1 MSDVDEVRHAT
12 VVSWQGLRIGISA
25 PAAADLEWLLA
36 FLTPWFD
43 LDDGPADCRVELVA
57 DDAAYRR
64 VEADAGP
71 RQLVHCFSLDSG
83 ALLLPVARNA
93 GGDEVLF
100 DARLRAAY
108 LVERATRV
116 VRIVAPAG
124 NLSARFAA
132 MRIAR
137 ELAMERARS
146 DGHLLLHA
154 ACLAAGD
161 DALLVAAPKGGG
173 KTSVLLGG
181 LLDGGFRFVSNDR
194 VAVRASAFGYVARGI
209 PTLVSVRRATLDW
222 NPPLCRRVESRVTRH
237 WLTLDGETNARKPA
251 NWSASSVDLAP
262 AQVCELLGVEARA
275 SARVRALV
283 FPRLDGTGASAVAE
297 LAPAEAADRMSGML
311 FGGGERTTGLFAS
324 LLPDADRRRSAV
336 AAELAIALPS
346 FEVVLGSDRAGVAP
360 ALAEILDRSRPA
372 RADDCL
378 TRTA

>member
-1 MSDVDEVRHAT
+1 MSLGDDVPHAT
-12 VVSWQGLRIGISA
+12 VVSWQDLRIGISA
-25 PAAADLEWLLA
+25 PAAGDLEWLLA

-43 LDDGPADCRVELVA
+43 LDDGPADCRIELVA
-57 DDAAYRR
+57 DDAAYRQ
-64 VEADAGP
+64 VEAEAGP
-71 RQLVHCFSLDSG
+71 RELVHCFSLDRG
-83 ALLLPVARNA
+83 ALCLPVARNG

-108 LVERATRV
+108 VIERATRV
-116 VRIVAPAG
+116 VRIVAPSG

-146 DGHLLLHA
+146 AGHLLLHA

-181 LLDGGFRFVSNDR
+181 LLGGGFRFVSNDR
-194 VAVRASAFGYVARGI
+194 VVVRANAPGFVACGI
-209 PTLVSVRRATLDW
+209 PTLVSVRRPTIDW
-222 NPPLCRRVESRVTRH
+222 NAPLRRRLESRATRH
-237 WLTLDGETNARKPA
+237 WLTLDGETTAHKPA
-251 NWSASSVDLAP
+251 DWSASSVDLAP
-262 AQVCELLGVEARA
+262 SQVCELLGVEAHA

-297 LAPAEAADRMSGML
+297 LAPSEAADRMSVAL
-311 FGGGERTTGLFAS
+311 FGGGERAPGLFAS
-324 LLPDADRRRSAV
+324 LLADADRPQSAV
-336 AAELAIALPS
+336 AAELAVALPS
-346 FEVVLGSDRAGVAP
+346 FELVLGSDRAGVGP
-360 ALAEILDRSRPA
+360 ALAEIVGRSRPA
-372 RADDCL
+372 RADDQL